1 VEITHPAGMADV
13 AVRLLLATLIGCGVG
28 LDREL
33 RGKSA
38 GMRTHA
44 LVALGAALVVI
55 VTIRIGPTN
64 FEHVDAISRAI
75 QGIIAGVGFLG
86 AGAIL
91 KTGPQGEIVLG
102 LTTAASIWVVACLG
116 IACGAGQWEASFIGL
131 LIALLILIFGTVVE
145 RFFHRVAG
153 QRRDAIRRLLRIR
166 QVARVRAGDKGQS
179 RDAAAVGK
187 GIDSPRDHPRD

>member
-1 VEITHPAGMADV
+1 VNAFGDV
-13 AVRLLLATLIGCGVG
+13 ALRLFMATLIGSGIG

-44 LVALGAALVVI
+44 LVALGAALIVI
-55 VTIRIGPTN
+55 VSSRIGPAN

-91 KTGPQGEIVLG
+91 KTSGEGEMVQG

-116 IACGAGQWEASFIGL
+116 VACGAGQWEASFIGL
-131 LIALLILIFGTVVE
+131 LLALIILIVGMVVE
-145 RFFHRVAG
+145 RFFRRVVS
-153 QRRDAIRRLLRIR
+153 QRSHALRRLLRIR
-166 QVARVRAGDKGQS
+166 EVARVRATDEDQS
-179 RDAAAVGK
+179 RDTPAVGK
-187 GIDSPRDHPRD
+187 GIVPPRDHPRV

>member
-1 VEITHPAGMADV
+1 MTGTSDV
-13 AVRLLLATLIGCGVG
+13 ALRLLMATLIGCGIG

-44 LVALGAALVVI
+44 LVALGAALIVI
-55 VTIRIGPTN
+55 VTIRIGPGN
-64 FEHVDAISRAI
+64 IEHVDAISRAI

-91 KTGPQGEIVLG
+91 KTGTEGEMVLG

-116 IACGAGQWEASFIGL
+116 VACGAGQWEVSFIGL
-131 LIALLILIFGTVVE
+131 LIALLILIVGTVVE
-145 RFFHRVAG
+145 RFFHRVAH

-166 QVARVRAGDKGQS
+166 EVARVRATDEDHPA
-179 RDAAAVGK
+179 DAPRVGK
-187 GIDSPRDHPRD
+187 GIASPRDHPRV

>member
-1 VEITHPAGMADV
+1 VNEFGDV
-13 AVRLLLATLIGCGVG
+13 ALRLFMATLIGCGIG

-44 LVALGAALVVI
+44 LVALGAALIVI
-55 VTIRIGPTN
+55 VTIRIGPAN

-91 KTGPQGEIVLG
+91 KTSGEAEMVQG

-116 IACGAGQWEASFIGL
+116 VACGAGQWEASFIGL
-131 LIALLILIFGTVVE
+131 LLALLILIVGMVVE
-145 RFFHRVAG
+145 RFFRRVVS
-153 QRRDAIRRLLRIR
+153 QRSNALRRLLRIR
-166 QVARVRAGDKGQS
+166 EVARVRATDEDQS
-179 RDAAAVGK
+179 HDTPAVGK
-187 GIDSPRDHPRD
+187 GIAPPRDHPRG